1 MSLTQRAPQVSE
13 LGEPASSL
21 PPSEDPDSL
30 PPRSKR
36 PRLEETGGVSEVGW
50 RLPLVPCLSEVEKVW
65 ELSLRPLKELMI
77 STEEIF
83 GNAKNSCVKKSV
95 SGKQIYNPEG
105 QNSKFEMD
113 SCLRSLP
120 SQNFA
125 SGVKASRTCCEP
137 GLYDREMF
145 SVHCTD
151 RFETETGQLSHVSV
165 HDVHVIKNE
174 DGKQYLVQERDNSQ
188 EDNNDVKLTENPFLD
203 ITFYK
208 ETKSTFHD
216 IKNRCKAGS
225 VMPSNKKENSIPAS
239 TLKISKSQN
248 RPSMEIVKPSYFRDK
263 STTSIPEFPTDL
275 NSKMSSVY
283 LKEIRK
289 KNDKNEAYVRDFTN
303 THWSQ
308 NRPDVKKQKLQNDEK
323 IVDAENIFSECC
335 ESNHQSLSNQSV
347 CVRKKDL
354 ISLHYYNHS
363 SIKSDAID
371 SAKNLTIKL
380 ENANCKE
387 TETCLYSYIF
397 TRLEKLQ
404 SWDCNIIY
412 ILRKNRENSWT
423 VDSYKVKY
431 ENMKQAG
438 EILNLQ
444 QLLEI
449 DLSKRN
455 YHNMKVMKTHD
466 EKAKPLMTETL
477 GSQKALKQIFCLKD
491 KGEKDNMLHFRYYST
506 QKDFHLSS
514 NFESFITEI
523 FYFHENIS
531 GNQKDNILIWY
542 GILKCKKQIDVQ
554 NLITETMNVSINN
567 DISSICLQTSVL
579 DPLNIILKTSI
590 TSLLNDFVS
599 FTIVENDCK
608 LEEGCIF
615 KWIKCLNY
623 PKNITLENHT
633 VCSVRILT
641 FSRLLENNMKP
652 KLKKRKLFKSEQ
664 SFEEPKK
671 KLTNSF
677 SMTSKNIYFPIF
689 ETFKKIPL
697 LMDFDDIDEIFP
709 TKEISDKN
717 KNCPER
723 VMSVENWIHCSSKTN
738 KTHVRS
744 CSQFTQNWKY
754 INKKTYELNV
764 QNQDLYAEEK
774 QKHNKI
780 SSFNFNY
787 IFKDFFNPR
796 QQAIQASHDKKHSE
810 QTNPM
815 TVTQVLDFG
824 NLINEIEDK
833 KYDLTLKEEGKITA
847 QNLTKLCQGH
857 ENVKTEKEEKNSF
870 YSMDD
875 MFIVQPVSLMTKL
888 DVEET
893 KYVNQSNIVDR
904 NEYESVFQESRLA
917 NSKHFHPKNDS
928 SECFNHQ
935 FETHLSVGNNECFQ
949 DLTAKC
955 LSTNILTLAN
965 NFEMKSKFNLVLEE
979 LRMFHEISKE
989 NEILSTVETNNRQE
1003 NYFVEKNAVEEV
1015 KMEIKKGLKMGTE
1028 NKLCSSSLLGDMI
1041 TSPNM
1046 RKKHQSLFKWKTVP
1060 KNGEQ
1065 EVPNDC
1071 CLRTPEEELLYST
1084 SKEGCENPS
1093 PERPTFFSDEF
1104 KEEKCNYLLKAGS
1117 SFSYGISRVLPL
1129 KTCGRPIRIGLSR
1142 KAKLKQ
1148 LHPYL
1153 K

>member
-1 MSLTQRAPQVSE
+1 MVFFEVETMWAGLAAAEWVGAWPWGRVRGVTEAGLEGVCCLRAASGRLRDPSLPGTCDRIPQFAVMSLTQRAPQVSE
-13 LGEPASSL
+13 LGEPASPL
-21 PPSEDPDSL
+21 PPADDPDSL

-36 PRLEETGGVSEVGW
+36 PRLEETGGVSEVEW

-65 ELSLRPLKELMI
+65 ELSLRPLTALMI

-83 GNAKNSCVKKSV
+83 GNATGSCVKKSV

-105 QNSKFEMD
+105 QNSKFEMN

-120 SQNFA
+120 SQNFV
-125 SGVKASRTCCEP
+125 SGVKTSRTSCEP
-137 GLYDREMF
+137 GLYAREIF

-151 RFETETGQLSHVSV
+151 RFEIETGQLSHASV

-174 DGKQYLVQERDNSQ
+174 DGQYLVQERDNSQ
-188 EDNNDVKLTENPFLD
+188 EDNNDIKLTENPFLD

-208 ETKSTFHD
+208 DTKSTFHD

-225 VMPSNKKENSIPAS
+225 VMPSNKKENSVPAS
-239 TLKISKSQN
+239 TLKIPKSQN
-248 RPSMEIVKPSYFRDK
+248 QRGMEIAKPSYFRDK

-283 LKEIRK
+283 LKEIGK

-308 NRPDVKKQKLQNDEK
+308 NGPDVKKQKLQNDKK
-323 IVDAENIFSECC
+323 IVDAENIFSECY
-335 ESNHQSLSNQSV
+335 ESNHQSVSNQSV

-363 SIKSDAID
+363 SIKFDAID
-371 SAKNLTIKL
+371 SAKNFTIKL

-423 VDSYKVKY
+423 MDSYKVKY
-431 ENMKQAG
+431 ENMKKAG

-449 DLSKRN
+449 DLSKGN

-491 KGEKDNMLHFRYYST
+491 KGEKDNMLYFRHYTT

-514 NFESFITEI
+514 YFESFITEI
-523 FYFHENIS
+523 FYFHESIS
-531 GNQKDNILIWY
+531 GNQKDNNILTWY

-567 DISSICLQTSVL
+567 DISSICLQTNVL

-599 FTIVENDCK
+599 FTVVENDSK

-615 KWIKCLNY
+615 KWIMYLNY
-623 PKNITLENHT
+623 PKNITLESHT

-641 FSRLLENNMKP
+641 FSRLLDNNMKP

-664 SFEEPKK
+664 IFEEPKK

-677 SMTSKNIYFPIF
+677 SMTSKNIHFPIF
-689 ETFKKIPL
+689 ETYEKIPL
-697 LMDFDDIDEIFP
+697 LMDFDDIDE
-709 TKEISDKN
+709 
-717 KNCPER
+717 
-723 VMSVENWIHCSSKTN
+723 
-738 KTHVRS
+738 
-744 CSQFTQNWKY
+744 
-754 INKKTYELNV
+754 
-764 QNQDLYAEEK
+764 EK
-774 QKHNKI
+774 QKQK
-780 SSFNFNY
+780 SFNFNY
-787 IFKDFFNPR
+787 IFKDFFNTR

-815 TVTQVLDFG
+815 TVTQVLGFG

-833 KYDLTLKEEGKITA
+833 KYDLTLKEEGKITT
-847 QNLTKLCQGH
+847 QNLTNFCQGH
-857 ENVKTEKEEKNSF
+857 EDIKTEKEEKNSF

-893 KYVNQSNIVDR
+893 KYVNQSNVIDR
-904 NEYESVFQESRLA
+904 NEYESTFQESELA

-955 LSTNILTLAN
+955 LSTDVLTIAN

-1003 NYFVEKNAVEEV
+1003 NYFVESNAVEEV

-1041 TSPNM
+1041 ASPNM
-1046 RKKHQSLFKWKTVP
+1046 HKKHQSLFKWKTVP

-1084 SKEGCENPS
+1084 SKEGMKLILKC
-1093 PERPTFFSDEF
+1093 TF
-1104 KEEKCNYLLKAGS
+1104 
-1117 SFSYGISRVLPL
+1117 
-1129 KTCGRPIRIGLSR
+1129 
-1142 KAKLKQ
+1142 
-1148 LHPYL
+1148 
-1153 K
+1153 

>member
-1 MSLTQRAPQVSE
+1 MSLTQRDPQVSE
-13 LGEPASSL
+13 LGEPVSPL
-21 PPSEDPDSL
+21 PPADDPDSL

-36 PRLEETGGVSEVGW
+36 PRLEEPGGVSEVEW

-65 ELSLRPLKELMI
+65 ELPLRPVKGLMI
-77 STEEIF
+77 STKEIF
-83 GNAKNSCVKKSV
+83 GNTTGSSVKKSV
-95 SGKQIYNPEG
+95 SEKQTHNPDY
-105 QNSKFEMD
+105 QNSKIEMN
-113 SCLRSLP
+113 SCLPSLP

-125 SGVKASRTCCEP
+125 SGVKASRTSCEP
-137 GLYDREMF
+137 GLYGREIFDMRC
-145 SVHCTD
+145 SDT
-151 RFETETGQLSHVSV
+151 FETEAGQLSHASV
-165 HDVHVIKNE
+165 HDVRVINNE

-188 EDNNDVKLTENPFLD
+188 EDNNDIKLTENPFLD

-208 ETKSTFHD
+208 DTKSTFHD

-225 VMPSNKKENSIPAS
+225 VMPSKKKENSIPAS

-248 RPSMEIVKPSYFRDK
+248 QPSMEIAKPSYFRDK

-283 LKEIRK
+283 LKEIGK

-303 THWSQ
+303 IHWSQ
-308 NRPDVKKQKLQNDEK
+308 NRPDVKKQKLQNDKK
-323 IVDAENIFSECC
+323 IVDAENIFSECY

-371 SAKNLTIKL
+371 SAKNFTIKL

-387 TETCLYSYIF
+387 TETGLYSYIF

-404 SWDCNIIY
+404 NWDCNIIY
-412 ILRKNRENSWT
+412 ILRKNKENSWT

-431 ENMKQAG
+431 ENMEKAG
-438 EILNLQ
+438 EMLNLQ
-444 QLLEI
+444 QFLEI
-449 DLSKRN
+449 DLSKGN

-466 EKAKPLMTETL
+466 EKAKPFMTETL
-477 GSQKALKQIFCLKD
+477 GSQKALKQIFCLKY
-491 KGEKDNMLHFRYYST
+491 KGENDNMLHFRYYTT
-506 QKDFHLSS
+506 QKDFHLGSS
-514 NFESFITEI
+514 FENFITEI
-523 FYFHENIS
+523 FYFHESTS
-531 GNQKDNILIWY
+531 GNQKDNILIWC
-542 GILKCKKQIDVQ
+542 GILKFKKQIDVQ
-554 NLITETMNVSINN
+554 NLITETMNVNTNN
-567 DISSICLQTSVL
+567 DISSLCLQTNVL

-590 TSLLNDFVS
+590 TSLLNDFVC
-599 FTIVENDCK
+599 FTIVENDSK

-615 KWIKCLNY
+615 KWIMYLNY
-623 PKNITLENHT
+623 PKNITVENHT
-633 VCSVRILT
+633 VHPVRTLA
-641 FSRLLENNMKP
+641 FSRLLENNTKSM
-652 KLKKRKLFKSEQ
+652 LKKRIFKSEQ
-664 SFEEPKK
+664 IFEESKK

-677 SMTSKNIYFPIF
+677 SMTSKNIHFPIF
-689 ETFKKIPL
+689 ETYEKIPL
-697 LMDFDDIDEIFP
+697 LMDFDDTDEIFL
-709 TKEISDKN
+709 TKEISYKN
-717 KNCPER
+717 KNCPEQI
-723 VMSVENWIHCSSKTN
+723 MSVENWVHCSSKTN

-754 INKKTYELNV
+754 INKKTYEVNV
-764 QNQDLYAEEK
+764 QNQDLYAEGK

-787 IFKDFFNPR
+787 IFKDFFNTR
-796 QQAIQASHDKKHSE
+796 QQALQASCDKKHSE
-810 QTNPM
+810 QTNSM

-824 NLINEIEDK
+824 NLINEIECK
-833 KYDLTLKEEGKITA
+833 KYDLTLKEEEKTTA
-847 QNLTKLCQGH
+847 QNLTNFCQGY
-857 ENVKTEKEEKNSF
+857 EDIKTEKEEKNNF
-870 YSMDD
+870 YSTDD
-875 MFIVQPVSLMTKL
+875 TFVVQPVSLMTKL
-888 DVEET
+888 DMEET
-893 KYVNQSNIVDR
+893 KYVNQSNVVDR
-904 NEYESVFQESRLA
+904 NEYESIFQESELA

-955 LSTNILTLAN
+955 LSTDVLTIAN

-1003 NYFVEKNAVEEV
+1003 NYFVGSNAVEEV
-1015 KMEIKKGLKMGTE
+1015 KIGIKKGLKMGTE

-1041 TSPNM
+1041 ASPNM
-1046 RKKHQSLFKWKTVP
+1046 HKKHQSLFKWKTVP

-1071 CLRTPEEELLYST
+1071 YLRTPEEELLYST

-1104 KEEKCNYLLKAGS
+1104 KGEKFNYLLKAGS

-1129 KTCGRPIRIGLSR
+1129 KTCSRPVRIGLSR
-1142 KAKLKQ
+1142 KAKVKQ

>member
-13 LGEPASSL
+13 LGEPASPL
-21 PPSEDPDSL
+21 PPADHPDSL
-30 PPRSKR
+30 PPPSKR
-36 PRLEETGGVSEVGW
+36 PRLEEPGGVSEVEW

-65 ELSLRPLKELMI
+65 EWSLRPLKALMI
-77 STEEIF
+77 STQENS
-83 GNAKNSCVKKSV
+83 GNATDSCVRKSV
-95 SGKQIYNPEG
+95 SGKQIHNPEG
-105 QNSKFEMD
+105 QNNKFEMN

-125 SGVKASRTCCEP
+125 SGVKASRMSCEP
-137 GLYDREMF
+137 GLYDREIF
-145 SVHCTD
+145 SVHCSD
-151 RFETETGQLSHVSV
+151 RFETETGQLSHASV

-174 DGKQYLVQERDNSQ
+174 DGKQYLLQERDNSQ
-188 EDNNDVKLTENPFLD
+188 EDNNDIKLTENPFLD

-208 ETKSTFHD
+208 DTKSTFHD

-225 VMPSNKKENSIPAS
+225 VMPSNKKENSIPES
-239 TLKISKSQN
+239 TLKISKSRYQ
-248 RPSMEIVKPSYFRDK
+248 PSMEIAKSSYFRDK
-263 STTSIPEFPTDL
+263 STTSILEFPTDL

-283 LKEIRK
+283 LKKIGK

-303 THWSQ
+303 IHWSQ
-308 NRPDVKKQKLQNDEK
+308 NRPDVKKQKLQNDKK
-323 IVDAENIFSECC
+323 IVDAENIFSECY
-335 ESNHQSLSNQSV
+335 ESNHQSPSNQSV
-347 CVRKKDL
+347 CERKKDL

-363 SIKSDAID
+363 SIKSDAIA
-371 SAKNLTIKL
+371 SAKKFTIKL

-387 TETCLYSYIF
+387 TETGLYSYIF

-412 ILRKNRENSWT
+412 ILRKNRENCWT

-431 ENMKQAG
+431 ENMKKAG
-438 EILNLQ
+438 EILNLP

-449 DLSKRN
+449 DLSKGN

-491 KGEKDNMLHFRYYST
+491 KGEKDNMLHFRYYTT

-514 NFESFITEI
+514 SFESFITEI
-523 FYFHENIS
+523 FYFHESIS
-531 GNQKDNILIWY
+531 GNQK
-542 GILKCKKQIDVQ
+542 
-554 NLITETMNVSINN
+554 
-567 DISSICLQTSVL
+567 
-579 DPLNIILKTSI
+579 
-590 TSLLNDFVS
+590 
-599 FTIVENDCK
+599 
-608 LEEGCIF
+608 
-615 KWIKCLNY
+615 WIMYLNY
-623 PKNITLENHT
+623 PKNITVENHP
-633 VCSVRILT
+633 VCSVRILI

-652 KLKKRKLFKSEQ
+652 LLKKRKLFKSEQ
-664 SFEEPKK
+664 IFEESKK

-677 SMTSKNIYFPIF
+677 SMTSKNIHFPIF
-689 ETFKKIPL
+689 ETYEKIPL
-697 LMDFDDIDEIFP
+697 LMDFDEIFL
-709 TKEISDKN
+709 TKEISYKN
-717 KNCPER
+717 KNRPEQ
-723 VMSVENWIHCSSKTN
+723 VMSVENWVHCSSKTN
-738 KTHVRS
+738 ETHVRS

-787 IFKDFFNPR
+787 VFKDFFNTR

-824 NLINEIEDK
+824 DLISEIEDK

-847 QNLTKLCQGH
+847 QNLTNFCQGH
-857 ENVKTEKEEKNSF
+857 EDIKTEKEEKNSF

-888 DVEET
+888 DMEET
-893 KYVNQSNIVDR
+893 KYVNQSNVVDR
-904 NEYESVFQESRLA
+904 NEYESIFQESEVA
-917 NSKHFHPKNDS
+917 NSKNFHPKNDS

-955 LSTNILTLAN
+955 LSTDILTIAN
-965 NFEMKSKFNLVLEE
+965 NFEMKNKFNLVLEE

-989 NEILSTVETNNRQE
+989 NEILSTMETNNRQE
-1003 NYFVEKNAVEEV
+1003 NYFEESNAVEEV

-1041 TSPNM
+1041 ASPNM
-1046 RKKHQSLFKWKTVP
+1046 HKKHQSLFKWKTVP

-1071 CLRTPEEELLYST
+1071 CLRIPEEELLYST
-1084 SKEGCENPS
+1084 SKEDCENPS
-1093 PERPTFFSDEF
+1093 PERLTFSSDEF
-1104 KEEKCNYLLKAGS
+1104 KEEKFSYLLKAGS

-1129 KTCGRPIRIGLSR
+1129 KTCSRPIRTGLSR